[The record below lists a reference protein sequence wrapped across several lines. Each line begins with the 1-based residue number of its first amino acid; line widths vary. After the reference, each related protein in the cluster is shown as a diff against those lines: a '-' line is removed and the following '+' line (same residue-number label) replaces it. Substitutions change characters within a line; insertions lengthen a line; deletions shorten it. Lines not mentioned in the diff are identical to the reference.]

1 MAPRPRPIR
10 AKTTVGMIVSARR
23 ELGLRFLDTGWM
35 YGPYH
40 TTKEYSAIA
49 PLQDEPTATMAGY
62 NRRAPLPSRYRDT
75 LTTHMTIAID
85 GPVASGKT
93 TVGRIGARTQV
104 SRHGLDVPGGRTCRT
119 TRPTR
124 RRGRDECR
132 RLTMRL
138 VESEHGERLF
148 VDGEDV
154 TDQLHESQVEQGV
167 VPVAAIRGVRRVLIH
182 QQRSIAADG
191 PIVMVGRDIGTMVL
205 PDATIKVYL
214 VASPETRAMRRYE
227 ERKNTPDSSTYD
239 EVLYRLIHRDRIDS
253 QRAESH
259 PADDA
264 VTIDTDNLDACETAR
279 RIIDLIEGA

>member
-1 MAPRPRPIR
+1 MCH
-10 AKTTVGMIVSARR
+10 KSARA
-23 ELGLRFLDTGWM
+23 LPPQGQ
-35 YGPYH
+35 H
-40 TTKEYSAIA
+40 
-49 PLQDEPTATMAGY
+49 GY
-62 NRRAPLPSRYRDT
+62 NQRDPLPSRYRDT
-75 LTTHMTIAID
+75 LTTHITIAID

-93 TVGRIGARTQV
+93 TVGRIVAQQLGCRFLDTGWMYRAV
-104 SRHGLDVPGGRTCRT
+104 AHAGLLAQLDLHDQDEM
-119 TRPTR
+119 TRLVE
-124 RRGRDECR
+124 G
-132 RLTMRL
+132 LTMRL

-214 VASPETRAMRRYE
+214 VASPEARAMRRYE